1 MTRRTT
7 PRTTRR
13 TPLLRLRPLS
23 EVLAWW
29 VALAVLWLVFITAVD
44 TLELVVGA
52 AVALVGAVA
61 ARAARRAVSAR

>member
-7 PRTTRR
+7 LIRA
-13 TPLLRLRPLS
+13 LS

-29 VALAVLWLVFITAVD
+29 ADLTVLWLVFITTVD

-52 AVALVGAVA
+52 GAALVGAVA
-61 ARAARRAVSAR
+61 ARAARRAVDAG